1 MEDGMKLYEKE
12 YAFVSIIWEEEP
24 ISSGEL
30 AKLAQQKLCW
40 KRTTTYTVLKKLCL
54 KGVLQNKDTIVTSLV
69 KKEEIQNYESKR
81 LMEKV
86 FNNSLPDFLAAF
98 MDTSKI
104 SKKEVEE
111 IRKMIDDYEEHK
123 L

>member
-30 AKLAQQKLCW
+30 AKLAQEKLGW

-54 KGVLQNKDTIVTSLV
+54 KGVLQNKDAIVTALV
-69 KKEEIQNYESKR
+69 KKEEIQHYESKR

-86 FNNSLPDFLAAF
+86 FDNSLPDFLATF
-98 MDTSKI
+98 MNTSHI

-111 IRKMIDDYEEHK
+111 IRKMIDDYEEREV
-123 L
+123 